1 MQFHATSGAPARQKT
16 DCAIV
21 GIFEKRVLSAAAVEL
36 DKSSNGAISKVLAQG
51 DLGGKRGETLLLRDI
66 AGLNCARLLL
76 TGLGKQNEHDPRN
89 HRRALSAA
97 MKVVA
102 ATSSRDTLSFLGWDP
117 ADKQEFHR
125 IGRDTLLAAHEATYR
140 FTEMKS
146 GRSEPAPK
154 LTRIGIGVPN
164 RSAANA
170 AQKGAEEGASIAA
183 GVSLSKD
190 LANLPANVCTPTHL
204 ANTAKKL
211 ARQHRK
217 IRAEILTEADMKRL
231 KMGAL
236 LSVTRGTQ
244 EPAKLIVLHYKGAQS
259 QAPVVLVGKGI
270 TFDAGGISLKPPLAM
285 DEMKFD
291 MSGAASVLG
300 CIHAVASL
308 RLPINLVV
316 VVPTCENLPS
326 GLATKPG
333 DIVRSMSGKTI
344 EILNTDAEGRLILC
358 DALTYARRFKPAV
371 MIDVATLTGACVI
384 ALGGHITGLMS
395 PNDTLASDLLAAGE
409 RTGDRAWRLPLAEEY
424 HEGLKSNFADF
435 ANVGGRE
442 GGAITAGCFLAK
454 FTEGVSWAH
463 LDIAGTAWK
472 SGAQKGS
479 TGRPVPLLVDYLIE
493 RSR

>member
-21 GIFEKRVLSAAAVEL
+21 GIFEKQALSPAAAEL
-36 DKSSNGAISKVLAQG
+36 DKASKGAISKVLAQG
-51 DLGGKRGETLLLRDI
+51 DISGKRGETLLLRHV
-66 AGLNCARLLL
+66 AGLNCVRLIL
-76 TGLGKQNEHDPRN
+76 TGLGKQDEYDAHN
-89 HRRALSAA
+89 HRRALAAA
-97 MKVVA
+97 MKLVA
-102 ATSSRDTLSFLGWDP
+102 ATSSRDALSFLGWGP
-117 ADKQEFHR
+117 ADKSEFQR
-125 IGRDTLLAAHEATYR
+125 IGRDTLLAAHTAVYR

-146 GRSEPAPK
+146 GRSERQPK
-154 LTRIGIGVPN
+154 LDSIGIGVPS

-170 AQKGAEEGASIAA
+170 AQTGAEEGASIAA
-183 GVSLSKD
+183 GMLLSQD
-190 LANLPANVCTPTHL
+190 LANLPANVCTPTYL
-204 ANTAKKL
+204 ATTAKKL
-211 ARQHRK
+211 ARQHRNL
-217 IRAEILTEADMKRL
+217 RAEVFSEADMKRL

-244 EPAKLIVLHYKGAQS
+244 EPAKLVVLHYKGAQS

-270 TFDAGGISLKPPLAM
+270 TFDAGGISLKPPQAM

-300 CIHAVASL
+300 CMHAVASL
-308 RLPINLVV
+308 KLPINLIVI
-316 VVPTCENLPS
+316 VPACENLPS

-358 DALTYARRFKPAV
+358 DALTYARRFKPSIV
-371 MIDVATLTGACVI
+371 IDVATLTGACVI
-384 ALGGHITGLMS
+384 ALGGHLTGLMS
-395 PNDTLASDLLAAGE
+395 PDDQLAADLLAAGE
-409 RTGDRAWRLPLAEEY
+409 RIGDRAWRLPLAEEY

-442 GGAITAGCFLAK
+442 GGAITAGCFLSK
-454 FTEGVSWAH
+454 FTEGMTWAH

-479 TGRPVPLLVDYLIE
+479 TGRPVPLLVEYLME
-493 RSR
+493 RVR

>member
-21 GIFEKRVLSAAAVEL
+21 GIFEKQALSPAAAEL
-36 DKSSNGAISKVLAQG
+36 DKASKGAISKVLAQG
-51 DLGGKRGETLLLRDI
+51 DISGKRGETLLLRHV
-66 AGLNCARLLL
+66 AGLNCVRLVL
-76 TGLGKQNEHDPRN
+76 TGLGKQDEYDAPN
-89 HRRALSAA
+89 HRRALAAA
-97 MKVVA
+97 MKLVA
-102 ATSSRDTLSFLGWDP
+102 ATSSRDALSFLGWDP
-117 ADKQEFHR
+117 ADKSEFQR
-125 IGRDTLLAAHEATYR
+125 IGRDTLLAAHTAVYR

-146 GRSEPAPK
+146 GRSERQPK
-154 LTRIGIGVPN
+154 LDSIGIGVPS

-170 AQKGAEEGASIAA
+170 AQTGAEEGASIAA
-183 GVSLSKD
+183 GMLLSQD
-190 LANLPANVCTPTHL
+190 LANLPANVCTPTYL
-204 ANTAKKL
+204 ATTAKKL
-211 ARQHRK
+211 ARQHRNL
-217 IRAEILTEADMKRL
+217 RAEVFSEADMKRL

-244 EPAKLIVLHYKGAQS
+244 EPAKLVVLHYKGAQS

-270 TFDAGGISLKPPLAM
+270 TFDAGGISLKPPQAM

-300 CIHAVASL
+300 CMHAVASL
-308 RLPINLVV
+308 KLPINLIVI
-316 VVPTCENLPS
+316 VPACENLPS

-358 DALTYARRFKPAV
+358 DALTYARRFKPSIV
-371 MIDVATLTGACVI
+371 IDVATLTGACVI
-384 ALGGHITGLMS
+384 ALGGHLTGLMS
-395 PNDTLASDLLAAGE
+395 PDDQLAADLLAAGE
-409 RTGDRAWRLPLAEEY
+409 RIGDRAWRLPLAEEY

-442 GGAITAGCFLAK
+442 GGAITAGCFLSK
-454 FTEGVSWAH
+454 FTEGMTWAH

-479 TGRPVPLLVDYLIE
+479 TGRPVPLLVEYLME
-493 RSR
+493 RVR

>member
-21 GIFEKRVLSAAAVEL
+21 GIFEKQALSPAAAEL
-36 DKSSNGAISKVLAQG
+36 DKASKGAISKVLAQG
-51 DLGGKRGETLLLRDI
+51 DISGKRGETLLLRHV
-66 AGLNCARLLL
+66 AGLNCVRLIL
-76 TGLGKQNEHDPRN
+76 TGLGKQDEYDAHN
-89 HRRALSAA
+89 HRRALAAA
-97 MKVVA
+97 MKLVA
-102 ATSSRDTLSFLGWDP
+102 ATSSRDALSFLGWGP
-117 ADKQEFHR
+117 ADKSEFQR
-125 IGRDTLLAAHEATYR
+125 IGRDTLLAAHTAVYR

-146 GRSEPAPK
+146 GRSERQPK
-154 LTRIGIGVPN
+154 LDSIGIGVPS

-170 AQKGAEEGASIAA
+170 AQTGAEEGASIAA
-183 GVSLSKD
+183 GMLLSQD
-190 LANLPANVCTPTHL
+190 LANLPANVCTPTYL
-204 ANTAKKL
+204 ATTAKKL
-211 ARQHRK
+211 ARQHRNL
-217 IRAEILTEADMKRL
+217 RAEVFSEADMKRL

-244 EPAKLIVLHYKGAQS
+244 EPAKLVVLHYKGAQS

-270 TFDAGGISLKPPLAM
+270 TFDAGGISLKPPQAM

-300 CIHAVASL
+300 CMHAVASL
-308 RLPINLVV
+308 KLPINLIVI
-316 VVPTCENLPS
+316 VPACENLPS

-358 DALTYARRFKPAV
+358 DALTYARRFKPSIV
-371 MIDVATLTGACVI
+371 IDVATLTGACVI
-384 ALGGHITGLMS
+384 ALGGHLTGLMS
-395 PNDTLASDLLAAGE
+395 PDDQLAADLLAAGE
-409 RTGDRAWRLPLAEEY
+409 RIGDRAWRLPLSEEY

-442 GGAITAGCFLAK
+442 GGAITAGCFLSK
-454 FTEGVSWAH
+454 FTEGMTWAH

-479 TGRPVPLLVDYLIE
+479 TGRPVPLLVEYLME
-493 RSR
+493 RVR

>member
-21 GIFEKRVLSAAAVEL
+21 GIFEKRALSPAAAEL
-36 DKSSNGAISKVLAQG
+36 DKASKGAISKVLAQG
-51 DLGGKRGETLLLRDI
+51 DISGKRGETLLLRHV
-66 AGLNCARLLL
+66 AGLNCVRLVL
-76 TGLGKQNEHDPRN
+76 TGLGKQDEHDARN
-89 HRRALSAA
+89 HRRALAAA
-97 MKVVA
+97 MKLVA
-102 ATSSRDTLSFLGWDP
+102 ATSSRDALSFLGWDP
-117 ADKQEFHR
+117 ADKSEFQR
-125 IGRDTLLAAHEATYR
+125 IGRDTLLAAHAAVYR

-146 GRSEPAPK
+146 GRSEPQPK
-154 LTRIGIGVPN
+154 LDSIGIGVPS

-183 GVSLSKD
+183 GMRLSQD
-190 LANLPANVCTPTHL
+190 LANLPANVCTPSYL
-204 ANTAKKL
+204 ATTAKKL
-211 ARQHRK
+211 ARQHRNL
-217 IRAEILTEADMKRL
+217 RAEVFSEADMKRL

-244 EPAKLIVLHYKGAQS
+244 EPAKLVVLHYKGAQS

-270 TFDAGGISLKPPLAM
+270 TFDAGGISLKPPQAM

-300 CIHAVASL
+300 CMHAVASL
-308 RLPINLVV
+308 KLPINLIVI
-316 VVPTCENLPS
+316 VPTCENLPS

-358 DALTYARRFKPAV
+358 DALTYARRFKPSIV
-371 MIDVATLTGACVI
+371 IDVATLTGACVI
-384 ALGGHITGLMS
+384 ALGGHLTGLMS
-395 PNDTLASDLLAAGE
+395 PDDQLAADLLAAGE
-409 RTGDRAWRLPLAEEY
+409 RIDDRAWRLPLSEEY

-442 GGAITAGCFLAK
+442 GGAITAGCFLSK
-454 FTEGVSWAH
+454 FTEGMTWAH

-479 TGRPVPLLVDYLIE
+479 TGRPVPLLVEYLME
-493 RSR
+493 RVR

>member
-21 GIFEKRVLSAAAVEL
+21 GIFEKRELSAAAAEL
-36 DKSSNGAISKVLAQG
+36 DKSSKGAISKVLAQG

-66 AGLNCARLLL
+66 AGLNCARLVL
-76 TGLGKQNEHDPRN
+76 TGLGKRSEHDARN
-89 HRRALSAA
+89 HRRALGAA
-97 MKVVA
+97 MKVIA
-102 ATSSRDTLSFLGWDP
+102 ATSSRNALSFLGWDP
-117 ADKQEFHR
+117 ADKSEFHR
-125 IGRDTLLAAHEATYR
+125 IGRDTLLVANEAAYR

-146 GRSEPAPK
+146 GSSEPAPK
-154 LTRIGIGVPN
+154 LTRVGIGVPS

-170 AQKGAEEGASIAA
+170 AQRGAEEGASIAA
-183 GVSLSKD
+183 GMSLSKD
-190 LANLPANVCTPTHL
+190 LANLPGNVCTPTYL

-217 IRAEILTEADMKRL
+217 ISAEILGEADMKRL

-308 RLPINLVV
+308 KLPINLVV

-384 ALGGHITGLMS
+384 ALGGHLTGLMS
-395 PNDTLASDLLAAGE
+395 PDDTLAGNLLAAGE

-442 GGAITAGCFLAK
+442 GGAVTAGCFLAK

-472 SGAQKGS
+472 GGAQKGS

-493 RSR
+493 RTR